1 MNIIAVILAMSMNAP
16 SLSGTM
22 FYLDVKHFRM
32 SKDLEK
38 RRAVWDSYK
47 KRLRAWEIKTM
58 NSPRPSQTF
67 DYLDAKLEGV
77 EDKAERLKITMKK
90 IKKENRMWT
99 KLQRVHHLRTIKLQ
113 QEGKDL
119 KWKKKKWLHEK
130 EELELET

>member
-1 MNIIAVILAMSMNAP
+1 MSMNAP

-58 NSPRPSQTF
+58 KPPRPSQTF

-90 IKKENRMWT
+90 IKKENRVWT
-99 KLQRVHHLRTIKLQ
+99 KLQRVHHLLTIKLQ